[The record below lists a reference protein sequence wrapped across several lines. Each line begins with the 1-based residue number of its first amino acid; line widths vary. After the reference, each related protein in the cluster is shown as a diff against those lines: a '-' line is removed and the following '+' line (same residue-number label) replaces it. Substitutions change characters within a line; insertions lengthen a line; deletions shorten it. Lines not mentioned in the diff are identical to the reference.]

1 MTIEDMQAR
10 AAIKGGKC
18 LSKEYINKM
27 TPLLWRCAKGH
38 TWETNPAI
46 IIQGGWCPSCA
57 KNTKHTIEE
66 MQQIAEA
73 RGGKCLSE
81 KYTNSFAKLK
91 WQCAKGHIWESATV
105 MRGTW
110 CPYCAKNIKRTIEE
124 MQQIA
129 EARRGKCL
137 SEKYINSQAKLK
149 WQCAKGHIW
158 ESANIRKGTW
168 CPYCFGNKRHNIGE
182 MRQIAKSRG
191 GKCLSKEYVNQTT
204 KLKWKCK
211 EGHIWSTKP
220 DNIKRGTWC
229 PRCAKTIKYTIEE
242 MQQIAEARGGK
253 CLSEKYTDNKTK
265 LKWQCAKGHIWE
277 SAIVIKGSWCPYCY
291 GHIKFGI
298 DKMKQIAKS
307 KGGKCLSKEYVN
319 QKTKLRWKCKEGHI
333 WNAKPITLKI
343 GTWCPYCAK
352 TIKRTIEEMQQIAEA
367 RGGKCLSEKYTNNK
381 TKLKWQCAKGHI
393 WESVTVMKG
402 GTWCPYC
409 YGNIKLSIDEMKSIA
424 KSKGGKCLSKEYVNV
439 NTKLRWKC
447 KKGHIWSAI
456 PKSVKKGTWCPVC
469 ALKKLGHNNE
479 KYTLEEMQQI
489 AEARGGRCL
498 SDTYINSETY
508 LSWQCKRGH
517 IWSAIPYSVKH
528 GSWCRKCYCI
538 DRKQRRCVNI
548 NKN

>member
-137 SEKYINSQAKLK
+137 SEKYINSQA
-149 WQCAKGHIW
+149 
-158 ESANIRKGTW
+158 
-168 CPYCFGNKRHNIGE
+168 
-182 MRQIAKSRG
+182 
-191 GKCLSKEYVNQTT
+191 
-204 KLKWKCK
+204 
-211 EGHIWSTKP
+211 
-220 DNIKRGTWC
+220 
-229 PRCAKTIKYTIEE
+229 
-242 MQQIAEARGGK
+242 
-253 CLSEKYTDNKTK
+253 
-265 LKWQCAKGHIWE
+265 
-277 SAIVIKGSWCPYCY
+277 
-291 GHIKFGI
+291 
-298 DKMKQIAKS
+298 
-307 KGGKCLSKEYVN
+307 
-319 QKTKLRWKCKEGHI
+319 
-333 WNAKPITLKI
+333 
-343 GTWCPYCAK
+343 
-352 TIKRTIEEMQQIAEA
+352 
-367 RGGKCLSEKYTNNK
+367 
-381 TKLKWQCAKGHI
+381 KLKWQCAKGHI

-538 DRKQRRCVNI
+538 DRKQRRC
-548 NKN
+548 